1 MAREIQGEALAPAPR
16 RAPQIHVGQAGNP
29 QGMRDLLPAGTPML
43 PSHGTTRM
51 STACLPPSLVRA
63 IRWGR
68 CCCSPTSGPW
78 HGGRSWG
85 AQFLPPR
92 GWLTASQHAWRQP
105 SSEKK
110 ATPEKKAPRDPSQG
124 CRALSGRA
132 KCKSSHPFPR
142 RHQPPSFPSSSS
154 SSSQSKG

>member
-29 QGMRDLLPAGTPML
+29 QGMRDPAPCWHTDAPQ
-43 PSHGTTRM
+43 PWYHEDEH
-51 STACLPPSLVRA
+51 CLPPTQLRA

-68 CCCSPTSGPW
+68 CCCSPKSGPW
-78 HGGRSWG
+78 HGGRSRG
-85 AQFLPPR
+85 ARFLPPR

-142 RHQPPSFPSSSS
+142 GHQPPSFPSSSS